1 MRIAAGGWPI
11 LRYERP
17 AAGAGGGCLSC
28 RIRHPPG
35 STRPR
40 SRPEIPAS
48 LPEPERNPL
57 IGELSEDELAKLV
70 HDWSF
75 WRGRVKRDRRASYR
89 GPCRDREFESGF
101 LQRRVCE
108 PSVPLVFHPIPDAG
122 PLQRDRR
129 PRPGPRGCNWRG
141 VQRRQAFFQTAPGWC
156 PVPVH
161 PIKAIQPRGQLMA
174 WRYCSVARGCWR
186 ELHICRDDGC
196 EPRHGGR
203 PHRSLQALARR
214 LQLGPLELCSAVVF
228 PMRGVSVLKPLMHS
242 RHTGDR
248 GSNPIKVRA
257 PGQFI
262 RPSRASGNPGISV
275 TCPEPPLSRGDDC
288 ERARNFITTSPAST
302 RAEEPSRKDS
312 PPQFFA
318 VR

>member
-1 MRIAAGGWPI
+1 LRSIRRIWCAFLANAFDCRFEPLYLTGLPRAAQRRNTDPLRTYGQSPI
-11 LRYERP
+11 VLAIARRCGAREISLFAHRAHRY
-17 AAGAGGGCLSC
+17 
-28 RIRHPPG
+28 
-35 STRPR
+35 R
-40 SRPEIPAS
+40 SRLGVS
-48 LPEPERNPL
+48 GTSGSNPL
-57 IGELSEDELAKLV
+57 SSSGESAN
-70 HDWSF
+70 HRFRW
-75 WRGRVKRDRRASYR
+75 
-89 GPCRDREFESGF
+89 
-101 LQRRVCE
+101 
-108 PSVPLVFHPIPDAG
+108 VFHPIPDAG

-312 PPQFFA
+312 PPQFFV